1 MRYVVVVRTGLLSK
15 RFLVSLI
22 NIHYQH
28 HDYGFYHLERQ
39 FGPRIITFFLYLND
53 VDEGGETEFPLLGLK
68 VTPKKGKALLWPSVL
83 DEDPLQIDYRT
94 RHGALTVTKGVKY
107 GANAW
112 VRACFVSTLFAS
124 WYFLEV
130 LNPLLRYTDSS
141 RRFQDDTRQ
150 GLCHLRVVSFV
161 ISIRVVMIAVVV
173 QKK

>member
-1 MRYVVVVRTGLLSK
+1 MRYVFMVRIGLLSK
-15 RFLVSLI
+15 RSLVSLI
-22 NIHYQH
+22 YIHSQH

-94 RHGALTVTKGVKY
+94 RHGALTVTKGIKY

-112 VRACFVSTLFAS
+112 VRACFVSKLCVCFN
-124 WYFLEV
+124 FL
-130 LNPLLRYTDSS
+130 
-141 RRFQDDTRQ
+141 
-150 GLCHLRVVSFV
+150 
-161 ISIRVVMIAVVV
+161 
-173 QKK
+173 